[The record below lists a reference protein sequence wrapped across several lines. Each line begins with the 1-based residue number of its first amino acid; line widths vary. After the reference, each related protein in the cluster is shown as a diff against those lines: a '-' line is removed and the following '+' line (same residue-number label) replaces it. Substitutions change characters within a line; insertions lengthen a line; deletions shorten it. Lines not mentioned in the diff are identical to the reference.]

1 MSLKIKYY
9 GVRGSLP
16 VSGAQFDKF
25 GGNTTCC
32 LVEHKGTRIVI
43 DAGTG
48 IRILGLDL
56 MKTDLP
62 KTGGGLHLL
71 FTHTHWD
78 HIQGFPFFV
87 PAFLPNVK
95 LDVYGETK
103 TVPGLDGRDEEWDI
117 ERVLHMQQHFI
128 YFPVGTKYMS
138 SNKAYHAINAQSR
151 FRIDEIEISC
161 FALHHPNSTLAFR
174 FDVDGKSFV
183 FSTDVE
189 HNDDMLKRLAEFAQG
204 ADVLAYDC
212 QYTMA
217 EYNAGKIGWGH
228 STYES
233 AIEICKRGG
242 VKNLHMIHHDPLHS
256 DNTLLQ
262 MESDAQKLFPD
273 SMMIPE
279 GYEHHFK

>member
-1 MSLKIKYY
+1 MSLQIKYY

-16 VSGAQFDKF
+16 VSGNGFDRF

-32 LVEHKGTRIVI
+32 FVQHKDTKIVI

-56 MKTDLP
+56 MGGQLP
-62 KTGGGLHLL
+62 KTGGKLHML

-78 HIQGFPFFV
+78 HIQGFPFFI
-87 PAFLPNVK
+87 PAFLPNVE
-95 LDVYGETK
+95 LSVYGETK
-103 TVPGLDGRDEEWDI
+103 VVPGLDGNEETWDI
-117 ERVLHMQQHFI
+117 EKILKMQQHFI

-138 SNKAYHAINAQSR
+138 SNKTFHTITPESR
-151 FRIDEIEISC
+151 FRLGEIEVSC

-174 FDVDGKSFV
+174 FDADGKSFV
-183 FSTDVE
+183 FATDVE
-189 HNDDMLKRLAEFAQG
+189 HNEAMIEQLANFASG

-212 QYTMA
+212 QYTTS
-217 EYNAGKIGWGH
+217 EYEAGKIGWGH

-233 AIEICKRGG
+233 GIDICKKGNIR
-242 VKNLHMIHHDPLHS
+242 NLHMIHHDPLHT

-262 MESDAQKLFPD
+262 MEQDARKLFPNAT
-273 SMMIPE
+273 MIPE
-279 GYEHHFK
+279 SFECVL